1 MRVANYGNRAVI
13 IEGQLEA
20 ERFYYLDELSGG
32 RFGPR
37 CEDVFNCWEE
47 LTSWY
52 ARRIIDESDG
62 AKLVDINLLG
72 PPSPAPRQVFGVGLN
87 YRDYV
92 ESAGIEPPVT
102 LPPIF
107 TKYVSSFSG
116 PRSTVAIPPGATVD
130 WEIELVVIVGRRGR
144 DISVDDAWSHVAGVT
159 AGQDLSDRI
168 LQNRGPSPQSGLG
181 KSSPGFSPQGPWLVT
196 PDEFDDPDDL
206 ALRCVV
212 NGATM
217 QSSRTSK
224 MIYSV
229 PMIVSELSN
238 IVELLPGDVIFTGT
252 PAGVGFARTP
262 PKFLSAGD
270 TVESWIEG
278 IGDLR
283 QTFV

>member
-1 MRVANYGNRAVI
+1 MRIANYGNRAVI
-13 IEGQLEA
+13 VEGQVGA

-32 RFGPR
+32 RFGSR
-37 CEDVFNCWEE
+37 CEDVFDCWDE

-52 ARRIIDESDG
+52 SQRSIDESDG
-62 AKLVDINLLG
+62 AKQVDMNLLG

-116 PRSTVAIPPGATVD
+116 PTSAVAIPPGTTVD
-130 WEIELVVIVGRRGR
+130 WEIELVVIVGKSGR
-144 DISVDDAWSHVAGVT
+144 DILVDDAWSHVAGVT
-159 AGQDLSDRI
+159 AGQDLSDRV

-181 KSSPGFSPQGPWLVT
+181 KSFPGFAPQGPWLVS

-206 ALRCVV
+206 GLRCVV

-217 QSSRTSK
+217 QLSRTSQ

-229 PMIVSELSN
+229 PMIVSGLSKT
-238 IVELLPGDVIFTGT
+238 VELLPGDVIFTGT

-278 IGDLR
+278 IGNLR

>member
-1 MRVANYGNRAVI
+1 MRIANYDNRAVI
-13 IEGQLEA
+13 VEGPAGA

-32 RFGPR
+32 RFGPQ
-37 CEDVFNCWEE
+37 CEDVFDTWEE

-52 ARRIIDESDG
+52 GRHTLDESEG
-62 AKLVDINLLG
+62 AKQVEVSLLG

-92 ESAGIEPPVT
+92 ETAGIDPPLT

-116 PRSTVAIPPGATVD
+116 PVSIVEIPPRTNVD
-130 WEIELVVIVGRRGR
+130 WEIELVVIVGRSGR
-144 DISVDDAWSHVAGVT
+144 DISVDGAWSHVAGLT
-159 AGQDLSDRI
+159 AGQDLSDRV

-181 KSSPGFSPQGPWLVT
+181 KSFPGFAPQGPWLVS
-196 PDEFDDPDDL
+196 PDEFDEPDDL
-206 ALRCVV
+206 GLRCVV
-212 NGATM
+212 NGTTM
-217 QSSRTSK
+217 QSSRTSQ

-229 PMIVSELSN
+229 PMIVSELSK
-238 IVELLPGDVIFTGT
+238 IVKLLPGDVIFTGT

-278 IGDLR
+278 IGNLR